1 MLGKLRSIIKTQ
13 GSETQTTEVSDGLPL
28 LAAPVPGEGESAV
41 KKVTVDLAST
51 KGPETARKRRVRL
64 NPEAKL
70 NEPKPQGTVE
80 GKA

>member
-1 MLGKLRSIIKTQ
+1 LGKLRSIIRTQ
-13 GSETQTTEVSDGLPL
+13 GSEIQTTEVGDGLPL
-28 LAAPVPGEGESAV
+28 LAAPVPGEGESV
-41 KKVTVDLAST
+41 KKVTVDIAST
-51 KGPETARKRRVRL
+51 KGAEPNARKRRVRL